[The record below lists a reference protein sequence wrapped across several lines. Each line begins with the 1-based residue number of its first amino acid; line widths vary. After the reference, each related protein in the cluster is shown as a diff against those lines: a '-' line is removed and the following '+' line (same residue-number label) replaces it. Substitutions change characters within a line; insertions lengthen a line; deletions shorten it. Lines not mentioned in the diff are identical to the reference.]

1 MDGKRRSDRIYVKL
15 KSGEEIIFATSASAE
30 YIVDRLRTMLVGT
43 TRGIHQTIH
52 VIPKGQIKIGGVGVH
67 GVSGG

>member
-1 MDGKRRSDRIYVKL
+1 MDGKMRADRIYVKL
-15 KSGEEIIFATSASAE
+15 KSGEVVIFSTSTSAE
-30 YIVDRLRTMLVGT
+30 YIVNRLRTMLVP
-43 TRGIHQTIH
+43 RDGIHQTIH